1 MLSRCFSDYLNQWFS
16 YASALFRDW
25 YSDEKERERERER
38 DLEEILEE
46 QEALNLK
53 LLT

>member
-1 MLSRCFSDYLNQWFS
+1 MRQHCSVIGIRM
-16 YASALFRDW
+16 R
-25 YSDEKERERERER
+25 KRERERER